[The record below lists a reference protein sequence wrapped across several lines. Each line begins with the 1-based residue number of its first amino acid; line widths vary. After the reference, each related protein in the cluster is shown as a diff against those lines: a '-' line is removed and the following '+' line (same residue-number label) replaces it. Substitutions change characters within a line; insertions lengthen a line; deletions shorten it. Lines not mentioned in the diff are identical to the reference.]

1 VSRKVPG
8 DPGDDLVAQVKLLR
22 HASNFKYASQ
32 KVEIEFQMETESHQ
46 DSTVKLTE
54 ANFDSLSASDRPMF
68 VDFWAVWCGP
78 CRIMDPVVEKLAAKY
93 SDRVLFGKVNV
104 DEEMNIS
111 SRYQVFSIPTF
122 MIFKNGQP
130 MDAVIGAVGEAS
142 LERLVKSAIDGS
154 P

>member
-1 VSRKVPG
+1 
-8 DPGDDLVAQVKLLR
+8 
-22 HASNFKYASQ
+22 
-32 KVEIEFQMETESHQ
+32 MESGRE
-46 DSTVKLTE
+46 DSTVRLTE
-54 ANFDSLSASDRPMF
+54 ANFDRLSSSDRPMF
-68 VDFWAVWCGP
+68 VDFWATWCGP
-78 CRIMDPVVEKLAAKY
+78 CRIMDPVVEKLAVKY

-154 P
+154 S

>member
-1 VSRKVPG
+1 
-8 DPGDDLVAQVKLLR
+8 
-22 HASNFKYASQ
+22 
-32 KVEIEFQMETESHQ
+32 METSHQ

-54 ANFDSLSASDRPMF
+54 ANFDELSTSGKLMF
-68 VDFWAVWCGP
+68 VDFWATWCGP
-78 CRIMDPVVEKLAAKY
+78 CRVMEPVVEKLAAKY

-111 SRYQVFSIPTF
+111 SRYEVFSIPTF

-142 LERLVKSAIDGS
+142 LERLVTSAIEK
-154 P
+154 